1 MPSCIIQYADKAV
14 WVCLK
19 LFGSRIGFDI
29 PTKAIIA
36 LWARTNPKA
45 TRKISVRLS
54 PRKLIDVSFVFFEF
68 SERVLMLDL
77 GIIGSTLGL
86 FKKILRANAATAQD
100 IAGTCISQIIKYARV
115 WEQPNAPRRRNYLR
129 DLDGKLDTRTLL
141 VANEALCE

>member
-1 MPSCIIQYADKAV
+1 MIQYADKAV

-45 TRKISVRLS
+45 T
-54 PRKLIDVSFVFFEF
+54 RKLIDVSFVFFEF